1 MKKRS
6 ILWKIFWVIIIFSAS
21 LLLFVFGFWGIFVN
35 QPNALYAHI
44 HLAITFVI
52 LIVVGS
58 FVVSYLIRKI
68 LRPLSVLTDAAEKAG
83 KGNLDQ
89 HIEINSKDEL
99 GVLAGAF
106 NNMIGELKKMIA
118 SREQLLSDVSHEL
131 RSPITRARLALEM
144 MPHNSQKE
152 SLAGDL
158 KDMEIMITGI
168 LESERLRNGTVK
180 ANLLPI
186 KVAVL
191 MQKLSNHYLNEIHRI
206 SIMPVSD
213 DIVIEADE
221 LLMMTVLRNLTDN
234 ALKYSPS
241 SSLPIEISVV
251 KQHDGTTDILIEDSG
266 PGIPEEKLPL
276 VFEPFYRADASRS
289 RSTGGYGLGL
299 HLCKRILHLH
309 NAEILLANKKSG
321 GLIVRLKFQTSTNRI
336 PFLIY

>member
-21 LLLFVFGFWGIFVN
+21 LIFFVFGFWGIFVN
-35 QPNALYAHI
+35 LPNALYAHI
-44 HLAITFVI
+44 HLGITFVI

-68 LRPLSVLTDAAEKAG
+68 LRPLSLLTDAVEKAG

-106 NNMIGELKKMIA
+106 NNMIRELKKMIA

-131 RSPITRARLALEM
+131 RSPITRAWLALEM
-144 MPHNSQKE
+144 MPHSSQKE

-180 ANLLPI
+180 ANLLPL

-191 MQKLSNHYLNEIHRI
+191 MQKLSNHYSNENCKTN
-206 SIMPVSD
+206 IMSVSD
-213 DIVIEADE
+213 DVIIDADE
-221 LLMMTVLRNLTDN
+221 LLMMTVLRNLIDN
-234 ALKYSPS
+234 ALKYSPES
-241 SSLPIEISVV
+241 SMPVEISVV
-251 KQHDGTTDILIEDSG
+251 KQPDGFTDILIEDYG
-266 PGIPEEKLPL
+266 PGIPEEKLTL
-276 VFEPFYRADASRS
+276 VFDPFYRADESRS

-299 HLCKRILHLH
+299 HLCKRILDLH
-309 NAEILLANKKSG
+309 NAEIKLANKKTG
-321 GLIVRLKFQTSTNRI
+321 GLLVRVKFPTSIRGQCTDC
-336 PFLIY
+336 